1 MKATLLVLFAG
12 LALFGAAGVAAADD
26 SGVPAD
32 SSVAVQADSAV
43 EVPTANQSAVPSVD
57 QTVPPGWFGNDT
69 AENNTTVVPPGQQL
83 AGAVGAQGASVGTE
97 LWNRTL
103 SERLD
108 NATTPGERAEVLA
121 EEADTIEQYVDLLAA
136 VRANVTGAWANGTI
150 SEGEYR
156 TSLSAFVVRA
166 HAVELRANRTV
177 RAAESLPVVVRE
189 RNDLN
194 VTRARNLS
202 ERARGLY
209 RFEDEVGREVANE
222 TLTNESALSGIPVGV
237 EVDDSNRSTTRP

>member
-1 MKATLLVLFAG
+1 MKATFLVLFAG
-12 LALFGAAGVAAADD
+12 LALVGAAGVAAADD
-26 SGVPAD
+26 PGVPAD
-32 SSVAVQADSAV
+32 SSVAVDIASG
-43 EVPTANQSAVPSVD
+43 SAVPLAD
-57 QTVPPGWFGNDT
+57 QTVPPAWPGDDST
-69 AENNTTVVPPGQQL
+69 ENNTTVVQPGQQL

-103 SERLD
+103 SDRLD
-108 NATTPGERAEVLA
+108 NATSPGERAEVLA

-150 SEGEYR
+150 SAGEYR

-177 RAAESLPVVVRE
+177 RAAESLPFVVRE
-189 RNDLN
+189 RHGLN

-209 RFEDEVGREVANE
+209 QFEDEIGQEVVNE
-222 TLTNESALSGIPVGV
+222 TLTNESALSEVPVGV

>member
-1 MKATLLVLFAG
+1 MKATYVLLFAG

-26 SGVPAD
+26 SGV
-32 SSVAVQADSAV
+32 SAV
-43 EVPTANQSAVPSVD
+43 NESTVPSAD
-57 QTVPPGWFGNDT
+57 QTVPPAWPGDDS
-69 AENNTTVVPPGQQL
+69 AENNTTVVQPGQQL

-103 SERLD
+103 SDRLD

-121 EEADTIEQYVDLLAA
+121 DEADTIEEYVDLLAA

-177 RAAESLPVVVRE
+177 RATESLPVAVRE

-209 RFEDEVGREVANE
+209 QFEDDIGQEVANE
-222 TLTNESALSGIPVGV
+222 TLRNESALSEIPVGV
-237 EVDDSNRSTTRP
+237 EVGDSNRSTARS